1 MAKETKRYKELKKK
15 SDKVQ
20 SNLIKSAIKT
30 QAQHGKNPVS
40 NTLAHAKLD
49 VQQELTA
56 DLDMPLY
63 VVRDKSNPKKHRDRY
78 ADYSDKRINEA
89 EKMGKKLNT
98 KGAMNKAAEAVLST
112 TPALKERHK
121 GHNYANTV
129 ERMTVGAELGL
140 REKKKETDERNAYLK
155 ASSLMKAARNVF
167 GLLDAKPKPK
177 KKK

>member
-1 MAKETKRYKELKKK
+1 MAKETKRYKELRKK

-30 QAQHGKNPVS
+30 QRQHGRNPVS
-40 NTLAHAKLD
+40 DTLAHAKLD

-63 VVRDKSNPKKHRDRY
+63 VVKDKSNPKKHRDRY
-78 ADYSDKRINEA
+78 ADYSEKRINEA

-98 KGAMNKAAEAVLST
+98 KSGMNKAAEAALST

-129 ERMTVGAELGL
+129 ERLTVGAELGL
-140 REKKKETDERNAYLK
+140 REKKKETEKRNISLK
-155 ASSLMKAARNVF
+155 ASSLMEAARNVF
-167 GLLDAKPKPK
+167 GVLDVRPKPK